1 MGARRGH
8 GLAGAA
14 LSPGSPGVGVDVEG
28 LDGSGE
34 LRRRLEKPHLH
45 VGAGV
50 PLRLAVLRAVI
61 AQSSQDAHALLLHM
75 RRTPLPPQ
83 LGVTAGNKRT
93 SAAGFTRPQR
103 VRITMQVRFYCSA
116 TSSRLDTTC

>member
-1 MGARRGH
+1 MSGGQARARISGRRS
-8 GLAGAA
+8 

-61 AQSSQDAHALLLHM
+61 AQSSQDAHALL
-75 RRTPLPPQ
+75 
-83 LGVTAGNKRT
+83 
-93 SAAGFTRPQR
+93 
-103 VRITMQVRFYCSA
+103 
-116 TSSRLDTTC
+116 